1 MMMNSNVIK
10 KHSKRGGKRPGSGRK
25 KGIPNRMTGSL
36 KQYAAQYGTEAIDK
50 LVEVMRNPEAPLN
63 SVVAAARELLD
74 RGFGKPVQTV
84 EVSGEIQ
91 PIDRAEL
98 DRIYERNMVKVAEY
112 ARIAEE
118 RRELLKKGGLH

>member
-1 MMMNSNVIK
+1 MKSNQIK

-25 KGIPNRMTGSL
+25 KGTPNRLTSSL

-74 RGFGKPVQTV
+74 RGFGKPIQSV

-91 PIDRAEL
+91 PIDTAEL
-98 DRIYERNMVKVAEY
+98 DRIYERNMAKVSEY
-112 ARIAEE
+112 AKQAEE
-118 RRELLKKGGLH
+118 RRKLIKEGTLH

>member
-1 MMMNSNVIK
+1 MESNAIK
-10 KHSKRGGKRPGSGRK
+10 NRSKRGGKRPGSGRK
-25 KGIPNRMTGSL
+25 KGTPNRLTSSL

-91 PIDRAEL
+91 PVDTGEL
-98 DRIYERNMVKVAEY
+98 DRIYERNMAKVAEY
-112 ARIAEE
+112 AKQAEE
-118 RRELLKKGGLH
+118 RRELLKKGALH

>member
-1 MMMNSNVIK
+1 MTMKSNAIK
-10 KHSKRGGKRPGSGRK
+10 KHTKRGGKRPGSGRK
-25 KGIPNRMTGSL
+25 KGTPNRLTSSL